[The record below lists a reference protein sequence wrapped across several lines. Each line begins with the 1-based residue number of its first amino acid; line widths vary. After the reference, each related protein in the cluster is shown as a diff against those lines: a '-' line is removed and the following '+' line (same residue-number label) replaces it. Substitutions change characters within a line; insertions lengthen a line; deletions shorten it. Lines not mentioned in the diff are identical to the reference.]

1 MDMRTEVQKNENSVR
16 SITRFSSLVK
26 KQGGFNVI
34 EFLIFVAFLV
44 LLGLVVIPNV
54 NLFLGVDRKLAAANV
69 EAFNVRAAAIAYQDN
84 NGKYP
89 VDSDVLWHDPSQSGD
104 YLGQPHAYYSIDI
117 GTGRIL
123 DATTDTVGHIP
134 ADPWK
139 GIRWD
144 YASGSW
150 VKE

>member
-1 MDMRTEVQKNENSVR
+1 MMTTKEHKHKRGLMTLCSH
-16 SITRFSSLVK
+16 IAK
-26 KQGGFNVI
+26 KQNGFNVI
-34 EFLIFVAFLV
+34 EFLIIVALLV
-44 LLGLVVIPNV
+44 LLGLVIIPNV

-69 EAFNVRAAAIAYQDN
+69 EAYNVRAAVISYQTN

-89 VDSDVLWHDPSQSGD
+89 ADSDVLWHDPSQPGD
-104 YLGQPHAYYSIDI
+104 YVGRPQAYYSVDI

-123 DATTDTVGHIP
+123 DATMDSVGHIP
-134 ADPWK
+134 VNPWK

-150 VKE
+150 VKQ

>member
-1 MDMRTEVQKNENSVR
+1 MDTKTD
-16 SITRFSSLVK
+16 IKLAHRFSYLVK
-26 KQGGFNVI
+26 RQGGFNVI

-54 NLFLGVDRKLAAANV
+54 NLFLGVDRKLAAANT

-89 VDSDVLWHDPSQSGD
+89 VDSDALWHDPSQSGD
-104 YLGQPHAYYSIDI
+104 YIGQPRAYYSIDI

-123 DATTDTVGHIP
+123 DATTDTIGHIP
-134 ADPWK
+134 QDPWK

-144 YASGSW
+144 FASGSW
-150 VKE
+150 VKQ